1 MDKKEYSETFY
12 HPYKPYDIQVQLME
26 TVYRVLSEGK
36 KIAILESPTGTG
48 KTLSLICATMTWLR
62 MNKADIFTRMET
74 NIKTNEDDSEN
85 LSDDEPDWVIDT
97 YRKSVL
103 QEKVDLLNDYEKH
116 LNEIN
121 TTSCKQ
127 LKTMCDLDK
136 EHGRYK
142 SVDPL
147 RKKRKGARHLDV
159 SLEEQDFIPRPY
171 ESDSENNDT
180 SKSARGGRISD
191 KDYKL
196 SELNSQIITLL
207 DKIDGKVSRDPNN
220 GDRFDVTNQNPVKI
234 YYASRTY
241 SQLGQFTSQLRLPSF
256 PSSFRDKVPNE
267 KVKYLPLASKKQLCI
282 NPKVMKWKTL
292 EAINDACADLRHS
305 KEGCMFYQNTNEWR
319 HCPDT
324 LALRDMIFSEIQDIE
339 DLVPL
344 GKSLGI
350 CPYYAS
356 REALPIAEVVTL
368 PYQYL
373 LSESTRSS
381 LQINLENS
389 IVIID
394 EAHNLIETINS
405 IYSSQISL
413 EDLKNCHKGI
423 VTYFNKFK
431 SRLNPGNRVNLL
443 KLNSLL
449 MALIQFIVKNFKK
462 IGQEI
467 DPNDMFTGS
476 NIDTLNIHKLLRYIK
491 VSKIAY
497 KIDTYNQ
504 ALKEEE
510 SSKNENPIKETH
522 KKSVSSQPLLF
533 KVSQFLYC
541 LTNLTSEGQFFFEK
555 NYSIKYMLLEPSKP
569 FESILNQAK
578 CVVLA
583 GGTMEPMS
591 EFLSNLLPEVPS
603 KDITTLSCNHVIPK
617 ENLQTY
623 ITNQPELEFTFEK
636 RMSPSLVNNH
646 LFQFFV
652 DLSKAVPKKGGI
664 VAFFPSYQYLA
675 HVIQCWKQNDR
686 FATLNNVRKI
696 FYEAKDGDDILSGYS
711 DSVAEG
717 RGSLLLAI
725 VGGKLSEGIN
735 FQDDLCRAVVMVG
748 LPFPNIFS
756 GELIVKRKHLAAKI
770 MKSGGT
776 EEEASRATKEF
787 MENICMKA
795 VNQSVGRAIRHAND
809 YANIYLLDVRY
820 NRPNFRKKLSRW
832 VQDSINSEHTTH
844 QVISSTRKFFSMR
857 SLNSR

>member
-1 MDKKEYSETFY
+1 MNQKEYSETFY

-62 MNKADIFTRMET
+62 MNKVDILTHMEADSKR
-74 NIKTNEDDSEN
+74 NQDDSESA
-85 LSDDEPDWVIDT
+85 SDDEPDWVNDT
-97 YRKSVL
+97 YQKSLL
-103 QEKVDLLNDYEKH
+103 QDKLASLNDYENH
-116 LNEIN
+116 LKEIDA
-121 TTSCKQ
+121 TSHKQ
-127 LKTMCDLDK
+127 LKVIHDLNE
-136 EHGRYK
+136 EHRKYGTVE
-142 SVDPL
+142 SL
-147 RKKRKGARHLDV
+147 RKRRKVAQHVDI
-159 SLEEQDFIPRPY
+159 SLEEHDFVAQPY
-171 ESDSENNDT
+171 ESDSETNGIMN
-180 SKSARGGRISD
+180 SVRGGRKSEN
-191 KDYKL
+191 YHKL
-196 SELNSQIITLL
+196 SELNSEIMTLL
-207 DKIDGKVSRDPNN
+207 DKIDKNISKDPSKS
-220 GDRFDVTNQNPVKI
+220 DRFEVVNHNPVKI

-256 PSSFRDKVPNE
+256 PSSFKDKVPDE
-267 KVKYLPLASKKQLCI
+267 RVKYLPLASKKQLCI
-282 NPKVMKWKTL
+282 NSKVTKWKTR

-305 KEGCMFYQNTNEWR
+305 KEGCMFYRNTNEWR
-319 HCPDT
+319 HGPDT
-324 LALRDMIFSEIQDIE
+324 LALRDTIFSEIRDIE
-339 DLVPL
+339 DLVPF
-344 GKSLGI
+344 GKSLGV

-381 LQINLENS
+381 LQISLADS

-423 VTYFNKFK
+423 ITYLKRFK

-449 MALIQFIVKNFKK
+449 MTLIQFIIKKFKK

-467 DPNDMFTGS
+467 DPNDIFAGS
-476 NIDTLNIHKLLRYIK
+476 NIDTLNIHKLLKYIR

-504 ALKEEE
+504 TLKEDGSLRNQNPVKEASN
-510 SSKNENPIKETH
+510 SSI
-522 KKSVSSQPLLF
+522 SSQPLLF
-533 KVSQFLYC
+533 KVSQFLSC
-541 LTNLTSEGQFFFEK
+541 LTNLTSEGQFFFEES
-555 NYSIKYMLLEPSKP
+555 YSIKYMLLEPSKP

-578 CVVLA
+578 CVILA
-583 GGTMEPMS
+583 GGTMEPVT
-591 EFLSNLLPEVPS
+591 EFLSNLFPRVPS
-603 KDITTLSCNHVIPK
+603 EDITTFSCNHVIPK

-636 RMSPSLVNNH
+636 RMSSSLINNY

-652 DLSKAVPKKGGI
+652 ELSKAVPKEGGI

-675 HVIQCWKQNDR
+675 HVIGCWKQSNI
-686 FATLNNVRKI
+686 FATLNSVREI
-696 FYEAKDGDDILSGYS
+696 FYESKDGDDILAEYF
-711 DSVAEG
+711 DSVVNG
-717 RGSLLLAI
+717 KGSILFAI

-735 FQDDLCRAVVMVG
+735 FQDNLCRAVVMVG

-770 MKSGGT
+770 MRSGGT
-776 EEEASRATKEF
+776 KEKASQVTKEF

-809 YANIYLLDVRY
+809 YASIYLLDVRY
-820 NRPNFRKKLSRW
+820 NRSNFRKKLSRW
-832 VQDSINSEHTTH
+832 VQDSIKSERTTH
-844 QVISSTRKFFSMR
+844 QVISSTRAFFATHGT
-857 SLNSR
+857 NSH

>member
-1 MDKKEYSETFY
+1 MGPKKYSETFY
-12 HPYKPYDIQVQLME
+12 HPYKPYDIQLQLME

-62 MNKADIFTRMET
+62 TNKADIFTHMET
-74 NIKTNEDDSEN
+74 SPKKNEDGSES
-85 LSDDEPDWVIDT
+85 LSDDEPDWVIET
-97 YRKSVL
+97 YRRSVL
-103 QEKVDLLNDYEKH
+103 QEKVDLLNDYENH
-116 LNEIN
+116 LKEIN
-121 TTSCKQ
+121 TTSRKQ
-127 LKTMCDLDK
+127 LKTICDLNK
-136 EHGRYK
+136 EHGRYR
-142 SVDPL
+142 VIDPL
-147 RKKRKGARHLDV
+147 KKRRKGVQHLDI
-159 SLEEQDFIPRPY
+159 SLEEQDFIPHPY
-171 ESDSENNDT
+171 ESDSERDDA

-191 KDYKL
+191 KDHKL
-196 SELNSQIITLL
+196 SELNLEITTLL
-207 DKIDGKVSRDPNN
+207 DKIDGKIPKDPSN
-220 GDRFDVTNQNPVKI
+220 GDRFGVINQNPVKI
-234 YYASRTY
+234 YFASRTY

-256 PSSFRDKVPNE
+256 PSSFRDKVLHE

-319 HCPDT
+319 HCSDT
-324 LALRDMIFSEIQDIE
+324 LTLRDMIFSEIQDIE
-339 DLVPL
+339 DLVPM
-344 GKSLGI
+344 GKSLGV
-350 CPYYAS
+350 CPYYVS

-381 LQINLENS
+381 LQINLEDS

-405 IYSSQISL
+405 IYSSQVSL
-413 EDLKNCHKGI
+413 EDLKDCHKGI
-423 VTYFNKFK
+423 VAYFNKFK
-431 SRLNPGNRVNLL
+431 SKLNPGNRVNLL

-449 MALIQFIVKNFKK
+449 MTLIQFIINNFKK

-467 DPNDMFTGS
+467 DPNDIFTGS

-510 SSKNENPIKETH
+510 SLRNEKPIKEAH

-533 KVSQFLYC
+533 KVSQFLSC

-555 NYSIKYMLLEPSKP
+555 SYSIKYMLLEPSKP

-578 CVVLA
+578 CVILA
-583 GGTMEPMS
+583 GGTMEPIAD
-591 EFLSNLLPEVPS
+591 FLSNLLPEVPCE
-603 KDITTLSCNHVIPK
+603 DITTFSCNHVIPK

-623 ITNQPELEFTFEK
+623 ITNQPELEFTYEK
-636 RMSPSLVNNH
+636 RMSSSLVNNH
-646 LFQFFV
+646 LFQFFF
-652 DLSKAVPKKGGI
+652 DLSKAVPKKGGM

-675 HVIQCWKQNDR
+675 HVIQCWKQNNR
-686 FATLNNVRKI
+686 FATLNSVREI
-696 FYEAKDGDDILSGYS
+696 FYESKDGDDILSGYS

-717 RGSLLLAI
+717 KGSLLLAI

-776 EEEASRATKEF
+776 QEEASRATKDF

-820 NRPNFRKKLSRW
+820 NRLNFRKKLSRW
-832 VQDSINSEHTTH
+832 VQDSINAEHTTH
-844 QVISSTRKFFSMR
+844 QVISSTQAFFAMH
-857 SLNSR
+857 SLNSH